1 MGVGGRGWW
10 KREGRGRG
18 RGEGVAETPTRARIG
33 RRPNGVLRDAWRRD
47 AERQGYHL
55 APPPCTPSRCSPSSV
70 TRSTRVPRRRASL
83 LREDG
88 AARPVRLQE
97 FRQRGW
103 RTRGM
108 QDNHRTATLREDHPK
123 CRAFARGSC
132 GERIE
137 YVFIYV
143 IFESFFFFFFFSFS
157 PPFEI
162 SRSWILFYSF
172 RDYLGWSSVISWFR
186 NTV

>member
-1 MGVGGRGWW
+1 METGGG
-10 KREGRGRG
+10 G

-55 APPPCTPSRCSPSSV
+55 EPPPCTPSRCSPSSA

-97 FRQRGW
+97 LRQRGW

-108 QDNHRTATLREDHPK
+108 QDNHRTATLREDHPE

-137 YVFIYV
+137 YVFIYI
-143 IFESFFFFFFFSFS
+143 IFERVFFFFSSFLSIFES
-157 PPFEI
+157 PPLFEI
-162 SRSWILFYSF
+162 TCWS
-172 RDYLGWSSVISWFR
+172 SSVISWFR
-186 NTV
+186 NGSSSRGDSV